1 MKKFAPQ
8 ILIIFLGLLLTDRVG
23 GEVMWWVNQHTQ
35 DVTAPKIRQ
44 VINDVNE
51 EVLMMGT
58 SRCNSHYVPSIIS
71 DSINMSVFNGG
82 VDGANNI
89 YAHYI
94 LLNLMIERY
103 SPKMICLDLAPNDF
117 LEQDDPFRTVT
128 FYAPYIGQNN
138 KVDSVFSLAGKKWAY
153 QLSHLFRFNAK
164 ATSNLAGL
172 FIDRQEY
179 SERGYMAGEQKTF
192 HPQQM
197 KPEKEGRK
205 VDALKLRF
213 LDKFIQR
220 CDEKNIKLVFVISPK
235 YTEAYTLLYE
245 PIRDIALK
253 RDIPLLDYHTNGLF
267 HDHPEYFRD
276 ENHLWDRGARKF
288 SQLFAGSLMRLIEEE
303 YETK

>member
-1 MKKFAPQ
+1 MKIFALQ
-8 ILIIFLGLLLTDRVG
+8 ILVIFLGLLLTDRVG

-71 DSINMSVFNGG
+71 DSIKMSVFNGG

-94 LLNLMIERY
+94 LLNLMLERY

-138 KVDSVFSLAGKKWAY
+138 KVDSVFSLAGKKWSY
-153 QLSHLFRFNAK
+153 QLAHLYRYNAK

-172 FIDRQEY
+172 FIDRQEH
-179 SERGYMAGEQKTF
+179 SDHGYMAGEQKSF

-197 KPEKEGRK
+197 NSEQRGRK
-205 VDALKLRF
+205 VDNQKISYLN
-213 LDKFIQR
+213 KFVQR
-220 CDEKNIKLVFVISPK
+220 CKENNINLVFVTSPK
-235 YTEAYTLLYE
+235 FSQADSLLYG
-245 PIRDIALK
+245 PIRNISLE
-253 RDIPLLDYHTNGLF
+253 RDIPFFDYHTNGLF

-276 ENHLWDRGARKF
+276 ENHLWDRGAREY
-288 SQLFAGSLMRLIEEE
+288 SQLFAGRLKSLLEGK